1 MNGNEKSLGRNFYTA
16 DTAVMVSFADCFRW
30 ELRWDDGAFV
40 YGIEDSKNDAI
51 KALNRYGFSHN

>member
-1 MNGNEKSLGRNFYTA
+1 
-16 DTAVMVSFADCFRW
+16 MVSFADCFRW